1 MFKKILVAIDG
12 SDQSKK
18 ALQYALVLSEK
29 FSSELI
35 ILTVYHKRL
44 LPKISSEDVE
54 AEEINLELQEKYW
67 ESIKGYYTNIL
78 KSAEQIAKRAWPSVK
93 YIALLAEG
101 RVSTEI
107 ISAAQRNEVDLI
119 VLGSRGMGGV
129 TGWILGSTSKSVVD
143 HSTRPVF
150 IVK

>member
-1 MFKKILVAIDG
+1 MIVPEYEEEEPID
-12 SDQSKK
+12 
-18 ALQYALVLSEK
+18 
-29 FSSELI
+29 
-35 ILTVYHKRL
+35 
-44 LPKISSEDVE
+44 
-54 AEEINLELQEKYW
+54 LELQDTYW

-78 KSAEQIAKRAWPSVK
+78 RNAEQIVKRDWPSVK
-93 YIALLAEG
+93 HIALLAEG

>member
-18 ALQYALVLSEK
+18 ALHYALVLSEK

-44 LPKISSEDVE
+44 LPMISTEDVE
-54 AEEINLELQEKYW
+54 VETIDSDLQEKYW
-67 ESIKGYYTNIL
+67 ESIKEYHANIL
-78 KSAEQIAKRAWPSVK
+78 RSAEQITKRDWPSVK
-93 YIALLAEG
+93 YVALLAEG
-101 RVSTEI
+101 RPSTEI

-119 VLGSRGMGGV
+119 VLGSRGIHGA

-143 HSTRPVF
+143 HCNKPVF

>member
-12 SDQSKK
+12 SDQAKK
-18 ALQYALVLSEK
+18 ALHYALVLSK
-29 FSSELI
+29 TFSSKLI

-44 LPKISSEDVE
+44 FPMITTEDVE
-54 AEEINLELQEKYW
+54 GDEIDLELQEEYW

-78 KSAEQIAKRAWPSVK
+78 RSAEQIAKRWPSVK
-93 YIALLAEG
+93 YLTLLAEG
-101 RVSTEI
+101 RVPTEI
-107 ISAAQRNEVDLI
+107 ISTAQRNEVDLI

-129 TGWILGSTSKSVVD
+129 TGLILGSTSKSVVD
-143 HSTRPVF
+143 HSSMPVF